1 MEFDFL
7 KGFTFETNYTYNRYV
22 NNETGNEQKF
32 DLMDLQLRYRNED
45 SPWEFK
51 VEGMNLFDTRGVR
64 MDSFNES
71 LISTYEFHP
80 EAFLGIYSDV

>member
-1 MEFDFL
+1 M
-7 KGFTFETNYTYNRYV
+7 Y
-22 NNETGNEQKF
+22 
-32 DLMDLQLRYRNED
+32 LQLRYRNED

-71 LISTYEFHP
+71 LISTYEYFIQKR
-80 EAFLGIYSDV
+80 FWVFTVMFDL